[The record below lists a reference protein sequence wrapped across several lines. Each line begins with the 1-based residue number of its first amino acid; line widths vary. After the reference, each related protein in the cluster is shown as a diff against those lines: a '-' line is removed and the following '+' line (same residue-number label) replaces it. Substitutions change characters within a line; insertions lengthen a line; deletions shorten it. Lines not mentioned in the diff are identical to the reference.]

1 MIVTFTHQ
9 SVSFYY
15 DHNPM
20 TVRIDEAMVEPLTK
34 FCDAIAK
41 LGYVKVDSLGI
52 YNRRK
57 IAGTDKWSAHA
68 WRKAVDIVG
77 VWMISGKKG
86 LKYKDTAQRN
96 KLVRLLREAGFTSVN
111 HTTGYDNHLHVN
123 MPYDPTKTPPI
134 TL

>member
-1 MIVTFTHQ
+1 MIVSFNHPTVT
-9 SVSFYY
+9 FYY
-15 DHNPM
+15 DHDPM
-20 TVRIDEAMVEPLTK
+20 TVRIDEAMVEPLTN

-68 WRKAVDIVG
+68 WRKAIDIVG
-77 VWMISGKKG
+77 VWMKSEKKG
-86 LKYKDTAQRN
+86 LKYTDTAQRN
-96 KLVRLLREAGFTSVN
+96 KLVKLLRGAGFTVMHAS
-111 HTTGYDNHLHVN
+111 GYDNHLHAQVG
-123 MPYDPTKTPPI
+123 YDPIKTPPV